1 MFITKSKN
9 VQYKDQKDYCFGDDG
24 FNGFVFFSFPVYKNK
39 PLDFPQD

>member
-9 VQYKDQKDYCFGDDG
+9 VQYKDDKNYFFDDNR